1 MWMKNGG
8 NDNPTHANSRNKT
21 KEGMEE
27 QDVTAFP
34 IVDTHTHL
42 WNPQRF
48 RMHWIEGN
56 AVLNQP
62 YELPDYNNHTSD
74 VEIEAMVYM
83 EVVVE
88 PTYRLLEAQWANA
101 QAERESRLRGIV
113 AAAPLEDGE
122 PVRTHLAALKSIG
135 SRIKGVRRVLE
146 NEQDD
151 RFCLRPDFVHGVQM
165 LKEFDFS
172 FDICIY
178 HYQLPSVIELVQ
190 QCPMINFILD
200 HIAKPDIKNGKFEPW
215 GVNMRELALLP
226 NVSCKVS
233 GMVTEANH
241 EQWTMADLRPYVEH
255 VIECFGEDRVIFGG
269 DWPVVLMA
277 SSYKRWVETLD
288 EIIDGL
294 SDSAKRKFWAANAKR
309 IYQL

>member
-1 MWMKNGG
+1 MWMKNGD
-8 NDNPTHANSRNKT
+8 NDNPTHANPRNKI

-42 WNPQRF
+42 S
-48 RMHWIEGN
+48 
-56 AVLNQP
+56 
-62 YELPDYNNHTSD
+62 NHTPD
-74 VEIEAMVYM
+74 VEIEAMVYV

-88 PTYRLLEAQWANA
+88 PTYRLLKAQWANA

-146 NEQDD
+146 NEQDN
-151 RFCLRPDFVHGVQM
+151 R
-165 LKEFDFS
+165 
-172 FDICIY
+172 
-178 HYQLPSVIELVQ
+178 
-190 QCPMINFILD
+190 
-200 HIAKPDIKNGKFEPW
+200 
-215 GVNMRELALLP
+215 
-226 NVSCKVS
+226 
-233 GMVTEANH
+233 
-241 EQWTMADLRPYVEH
+241 YVEH

-277 SSYKRWVETLD
+277 SSYKRWLETLD

-294 SDSAKRKFWAANAKR
+294 SDSAKRKLWAANAKR